1 MGLFSKGPKGPVTY
15 SGKRLSMIAGNW
27 KMNKTMEEAI
37 ELVQQISYGIEPKYD
52 QCEVVLCPPFT
63 DIRSARVVLMT
74 DGSPVRLAG
83 QDVHPAESGAY
94 TGCIS
99 AAMLKSLGCQYCI
112 VGHSER
118 REYFGETND
127 DVNAKIVAL
136 RRHDMYPI
144 MCCGESLECR
154 DAGETLDFVTTQV
167 REGMAGM
174 EPADVERSV
183 IAYEPIW
190 AIGTGRTATPEQA
203 QEVCSAIRATV
214 REMFGDTAADSIRIL
229 YGGSMN
235 PGNVGSF
242 MPMEDIDGGLIGG
255 ASLKH
260 DSFLQLVHGA
270 ELK

>member
-15 SGKRLSMIAGNW
+15 SGKRLPMMAGNW

-183 IAYEPIW
+183 IAYILIDNLDELSRHVQDF
-190 AIGTGRTATPEQA
+190 GS
-203 QEVCSAIRATV
+203 EVNDIA
-214 REMFGDTAADSIRIL
+214 GIL
-229 YGGSMN
+229 RD
-235 PGNVGSF
+235 F
-242 MPMEDIDGGLIGG
+242 
-255 ASLKH
+255 A
-260 DSFLQLVHGA
+260 A
-270 ELK
+270 ELDGVLREYDRNKYLLITNRAGLNRCIASSFSVSKSK